1 MGATVKG
8 RYKRHWL
15 SSGEGVGTGTAAVF
29 YDLITDP
36 RESNPKLASL
46 IWQSGQ
52 WDRMVKRH
60 EMWKQKYPNR
70 PKARGIPFTGIENA
84 RPETLAIKENL
95 ERLRERLPFDPLEHV
110 EGFELTESQRVS
122 LRTDAVD

>member
-1 MGATVKG
+1 LGRDAGRSFEHGRRDWVFIYTGDQLGATVKG

-52 WDRMVKRH
+52 WDYGYSYRLLASTAL
-60 EMWKQKYPNR
+60 
-70 PKARGIPFTGIENA
+70 ARRAA
-84 RPETLAIKENL
+84 R
-95 ERLRERLPFDPLEHV
+95 
-110 EGFELTESQRVS
+110 
-122 LRTDAVD
+122 